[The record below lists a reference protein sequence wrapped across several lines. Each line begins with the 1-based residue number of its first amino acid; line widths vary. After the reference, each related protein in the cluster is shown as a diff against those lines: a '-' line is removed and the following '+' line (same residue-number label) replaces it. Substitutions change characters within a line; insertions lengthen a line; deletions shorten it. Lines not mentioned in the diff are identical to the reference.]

1 MASLDVLVLGI
12 GNILLK
18 DEGVGVRA
26 VEALEGRYHLP
37 DGVEIV
43 DGGTAGFELLG
54 YIRDREHL
62 IVVDAIAHDQKPG
75 TVIRVE
81 GEDVRTTFSQRISPH
96 QLGISD
102 VLAAS
107 LVTGEPPRNLV
118 LFGIEPKDLDTGL
131 ELSEEV
137 SANFDKLIHC
147 IVEEL
152 TSLGCKL
159 SLRSN

>member
-75 TVIRVE
+75 TVMRVE
-81 GEDVRTTFSQRISPH
+81 GEDVRATFSQRISPH